1 MGVLVDDL
9 LLLARLDQGR
19 PLEREPVDLAP
30 IVADAVDA
38 ARAIDPDRVLDADL
52 NGSAIVTGD
61 AGRLR
66 QVVDNLLENAR
77 VHTPPGTATHIALG
91 RDDGAAVLTIADE
104 GPGMDAEVAA
114 KAFERFYRGDPARAR
129 ATGGAGLGL
138 SIVGAI
144 VDAHG
149 GTVRVLE
156 TTAGT
161 TIEVRV
167 PAGDATPPVPP
178 PPP

>member
-1 MGVLVDDL
+1 
-9 LLLARLDQGR
+9 
-19 PLEREPVDLAP
+19 
-30 IVADAVDA
+30 
-38 ARAIDPDRVLDADL
+38 
-52 NGSAIVTGD
+52 
-61 AGRLR
+61 
-66 QVVDNLLENAR
+66 
-77 VHTPPGTATHIALG
+77 
-91 RDDGAAVLTIADE
+91 
-104 GPGMDAEVAA
+104 MDAEVAA